1 MAASSGTG
9 GGPLPGTE
17 GGVEVGIDEAE
28 VGGPPPGGCR
38 AGVEGALLGV
48 TSPSLRPSSKR
59 RLSSPLLPD
68 GESLPGVPGGPGIF
82 FCPNFF
88 HNRTSV
94 KLPYHIRNSWPG
106 RAPLEFPKYVIIFG
120 PQLFFKKLTF
130 KMYVLSSSL
139 NCMAKLWL
147 DKSRLTFASVVRR
160 SAMPNLLLIPKLRL
174 VR

>member
-1 MAASSGTG
+1 MQWNPKFDFVLS
-9 GGPLPGTE
+9 
-17 GGVEVGIDEAE
+17 
-28 VGGPPPGGCR
+28 CQFFR
-38 AGVEGALLGV
+38 
-48 TSPSLRPSSKR
+48 SLIF
-59 RLSSPLLPD
+59 LVNYTLV
-68 GESLPGVPGGPGIF
+68 ESLDFRGV